1 MLASSHANRVQVD
14 DDNNE
19 EEAAADELEEPAGS
33 DSVVEG
39 RTCASLAPSG
49 DESASRKRGA
59 SESTMA

>member
-14 DDNNE
+14 DDDE
-19 EEAAADELEEPAGS
+19 EDEAAVDELEEPAGS

-39 RTCASLAPSG
+39 RAPASLAPPG
-49 DESASRKRGA
+49 DESARRKRGA